1 MRTVECP
8 KCGADIS
15 DSYREDEPDVG
26 IVGGYYCD
34 ACDLAVEVEHFY
46 TEEP

>member
-1 MRTVECP
+1 MTCP

-15 DSYREDEPDVG
+15 DSYQPDEPDVG

-34 ACDLAVEVEHFY
+34 ACDLAVEADLAAFEDDY
-46 TEEP
+46 YD